1 MSLRAHLSNELIREG
16 APGSKTLHLQRHVL
30 LGLRVE
36 RGVDNETVDED
47 PHVVFYLERLDLDAA
62 LVFLLDG
69 LDQLLDED
77 VGDMIH
83 MSTSL

>member
-1 MSLRAHLSNELIREG
+1 MSLRAHLRDKLIREG
-16 APGSKTLHLQRHVL
+16 ALGSKVLHLQRHVF

-36 RGVDNETVDED
+36 RGVDDETVDED
-47 PHVVFYLERLDLDAA
+47 PHVVFDLERLDLDAA

-77 VGDMIH
+77 V
-83 MSTSL
+83 